1 MHQPGNS
8 VGSPLNQMHRQ
19 QLELLLTLDLLLQGH
34 WGKEDVAVCFH
45 VALRPR
51 RRDGLLGTGTER
63 EGDERVKARPR
74 KPSEK
79 DRRDRGPPPEQWKC

>member
-1 MHQPGNS
+1 MHVSGYRS
-8 VGSPLNQMHRQ
+8 LFFLVFLNVLRHQKIF
-19 QLELLLTLDLLLQGH
+19 D
-34 WGKEDVAVCFH
+34 CFH

-51 RRDGLLGTGTER
+51 RQDGLLGTGTEW

>member
-1 MHQPGNS
+1 MGASGRSLVFFVLFFIRTEWRMDRPLS
-8 VGSPLNQMHRQ
+8 VTPRIRGA
-19 QLELLLTLDLLLQGH
+19 
-34 WGKEDVAVCFH
+34 WGFR

-51 RRDGLLGTGTER
+51 RRDGLLRTGTEW
-63 EGDERVKARPR
+63 EGDDRVKARPR